1 MIARLF
7 FIILL
12 AISAFAG
19 FVVGGIIFVILS
31 EVIGMW
37 AWLSGGVAMIIGWV
51 VFAFLVNVTVW
62 ICEG

>member
-7 FIILL
+7 SVILL
-12 AISAFAG
+12 VISAFAG
-19 FVVGGIIFVILS
+19 LLVVGISFVILS

-51 VFAFLVNVTVW
+51 VFAALVNVTVW